1 MIDLSVVI
9 VNWNTCDLLRDC
21 LHSLFQQ
28 VEGLSLEIFVVDNG
42 SSDGSVAMVRDE
54 FPSAT
59 VIENGRNLGFA
70 RANNVALR
78 QASGRFWLLLNS
90 DTVVKKGALE
100 GLLRTMEQ
108 DSDIGVAGLQLL
120 NEDGSLQNSVS
131 NAPTL
136 LTELGNKRLLRLLW
150 PSRYPGKEQHYRKPL
165 QVESVIG
172 ACLMVRREAAE
183 EVGLLDEDYFFFLEE
198 TDWCVRMRKAGWKV
212 VHDPRFTIYHLQ
224 GKSAGR
230 VNVRARIEYWR
241 SRYTFFRKHHSRLVL
256 GFLRSG
262 LLLRGSVNLLAMTLA
277 NLLTC
282 FSRTRLRNKWQVYAG
297 ILLWHLRGCPAD
309 GGLEK
314 PGHSC

>member
-21 LHSLFQQ
+21 LRSLQEQ
-28 VEGLSLEIFVVDNG
+28 VEGLTLEIFVVDNG
-42 SSDGSVAMVRDE
+42 SSDDSVAMVREE
-54 FPSAT
+54 FPSVR

-90 DTVVKKGALE
+90 DTVVEKGALE

-108 DSDIGVAGLQLL
+108 DSTIGVAGLQLL
-120 NEDGSLQNSVS
+120 NEDGTLQNSVS

-150 PSRYPGKEQHYRKPL
+150 PARYPGKEHHYQEPL

-198 TDWCVRMRKAGWKV
+198 TDWCVRMRKAGWQV
-212 VHDPRFTIYHLQ
+212 VHDPRFTLYHLQ
-224 GKSAGR
+224 GKSAGK

-241 SRYTFFRKHHSRLVL
+241 SRYTFFRKHSGWLVRAVL
-256 GFLRSG
+256 LSG
-262 LLLRGSVNLLAMTLA
+262 LLLRLSVNLLAMTLA
-277 NLLTC
+277 NLLSCCT
-282 FSRTRLRNKWQVYAG
+282 RPRLRNKQQVYAG
-297 ILLWHLRGCPAD
+297 VMLWHLRGCPAD

-314 PGHSC
+314 RVAGG

>member
-21 LHSLFQQ
+21 LRSLFQQ

-42 SSDGSVAMVRDE
+42 SSDGSVALVRDQ
-54 FPSAT
+54 FPSVT

-78 QASGRFWLLLNS
+78 QASGRYWLLLNS

-100 GLLRTMEQ
+100 GLQRTMEQ
-108 DSDIGVAGLQLL
+108 DSNIGVAGLQLL

-172 ACLMVRREAAE
+172 ACLMVRREAAK

-198 TDWCVRMRKAGWKV
+198 TDWCVRMRTAGWRV

-224 GKSAGR
+224 GKSAEK

-241 SRYTFFRKHHSRLVL
+241 SRYAFFRKHGSQLVL
-256 GFLRSG
+256 GVLRSG
-262 LLLRGSVNLLAMTLA
+262 LLLRVSVNLLSMTLA

-282 FSRTRLRNKWQVYAG
+282 CTRPRLRNKFQVYAE
-297 ILLWHLRGCPAD
+297 ILRWHLRGCPAD
-309 GGLEK
+309 GGLER
-314 PGHSC
+314 